1 MTFFYRDCDMNCDIK
16 KDKKNDKEM
25 TMKMTEKKAGG
36 YAPVPPSQLL
46 GHHASPFG
54 MKAGPKLALFS
65 QRAPKPTVSCVA
77 MCIVI

>member
-46 GHHASPFG
+46 GHHASPCG
-54 MKAGPKLALFS
+54 MKTGPNLAIFS
-65 QRAPKPTVSCVA
+65 QRALILMVTCVA
-77 MCIVI
+77 MCFVL